1 MPKTIGNPFSVS
13 KNNWKHWKNSSKK
26 SMLGLIETLKAK
38 ELEDIEVKLKDMKE
52 KELAIRTNT
61 EILKIQLK
69 DSETKFQESDLAH
82 RNAEMVTINKIEE

>member
-1 MPKTIGNPFSVS
+1 
-13 KNNWKHWKNSSKK
+13 
-26 SMLGLIETLKAK
+26 MLGLIETLKAK

-82 RNAEMVTINKIEE
+82 QNAEMVTINKIEE

>member
-1 MPKTIGNPFSVS
+1 
-13 KNNWKHWKNSSKK
+13 
-26 SMLGLIETLKAK
+26 MLGLIETLKAK

-69 DSETKFQESDLAH
+69 DSETKFQE
-82 RNAEMVTINKIEE
+82 

>member
-1 MPKTIGNPFSVS
+1 
-13 KNNWKHWKNSSKK
+13 
-26 SMLGLIETLKAK
+26 MLGLIKTLKAK
-38 ELEDIEVKLKDMKE
+38 ELEDIEVKLKGMKE

-82 RNAEMVTINKIEE
+82 QNAEMVTINKIEE

>member
-1 MPKTIGNPFSVS
+1 
-13 KNNWKHWKNSSKK
+13 
-26 SMLGLIETLKAK
+26 MLDLIETLIAK

-52 KELAIRTNT
+52 KELDIRTNT

-82 RNAEMVTINKIEE
+82 RNVEIVTINKIGE

>member
-1 MPKTIGNPFSVS
+1 
-13 KNNWKHWKNSSKK
+13 
-26 SMLGLIETLKAK
+26 MLGLIETLKAK
-38 ELEDIEVKLKDMKE
+38 ELEDIEVKLKGMKE

-82 RNAEMVTINKIEE
+82 QNAEMVTINKIEE

>member
-1 MPKTIGNPFSVS
+1 
-13 KNNWKHWKNSSKK
+13 
-26 SMLGLIETLKAK
+26 MLGLIKTLKAK
-38 ELEDIEVKLKDMKE
+38 ELEDIEVKLKGMKE

>member
-1 MPKTIGNPFSVS
+1 
-13 KNNWKHWKNSSKK
+13 
-26 SMLGLIETLKAK
+26 MLSLIETLKAK
-38 ELEDIEVKLKDMKE
+38 ELEDIKVKLKGMRE

-82 RNAEMVTINKIEE
+82 QNAEMVTINKIEE

>member
-1 MPKTIGNPFSVS
+1 
-13 KNNWKHWKNSSKK
+13 
-26 SMLGLIETLKAK
+26 MLGLIETLKAK

-52 KELAIRTNT
+52 KELAIRTST

>member
-1 MPKTIGNPFSVS
+1 
-13 KNNWKHWKNSSKK
+13 
-26 SMLGLIETLKAK
+26 MLGLIETLKAK